1 MNIDPFTFVLEIIN
15 FLVLLWL
22 LHRFL
27 YKPIKQAIADR
38 REALNRELAAAQQ
51 QQREALALKAQYEQ
65 NMAEWEQ
72 EKTRQEEALHLEL
85 AREQEAALVKVRQTA
100 EAERVRLL
108 TLTEQELA
116 NQRRQVQSLAAQTAL
131 HLTSKMLARMA
142 GSELD
147 QVILRILLEDLAQL
161 PEAERS
167 LLQAAACHNHAAVN
181 VTTAR
186 TLDQEQQQQLK
197 DGLLR
202 VLDKETL
209 CAFNQDADLLS
220 GFRLS
225 IGDQVVQADL
235 GDELAFFARSLSLEA
250 Q

>member
-1 MNIDPFTFVLEIIN
+1 MSIDPFTFALEIIN

-38 REALNRELAAAQQ
+38 RETLNRELATALQQ
-51 QQREALALKAQYEQ
+51 EQEALALKAQYER

-72 EKTRQEEALHLEL
+72 EKSRQEEALHIEL

-100 EAERVRLL
+100 EAERVRLS
-108 TLTEQELA
+108 TLTEQELT
-116 NQRRQVQSLAAQTAL
+116 NQRRQVQSMAAQTAL

-147 QVILRILLEDLAQL
+147 QVILRILMEDLAQL
-161 PEAERS
+161 PKAEQS
-167 LLQAAACHNHAAVN
+167 LLQAAVCHNHATIT

-186 TLDQEQQQQLK
+186 ALNQDQEQQLET
-197 DGLLR
+197 GLR
-202 VLDKETL
+202 QVLEKEVH
-209 CAFNQDADLLS
+209 CRFNQDADLLS

-235 GDELAFFARSLSLEA
+235 GDELAFFARSLPLEA